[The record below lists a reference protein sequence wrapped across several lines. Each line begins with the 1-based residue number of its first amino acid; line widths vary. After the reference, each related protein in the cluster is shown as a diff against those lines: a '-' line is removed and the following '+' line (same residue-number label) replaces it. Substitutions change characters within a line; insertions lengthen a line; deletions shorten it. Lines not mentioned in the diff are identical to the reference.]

1 MDAAVAGT
9 KEGGLVKKMG
19 LRRGPRPREEAGVD
33 FGSASLRV
41 TVCFP
46 FQLAL
51 SHIRNTIFSSPEQS
65 VLVIPSSF

>member
-1 MDAAVAGT
+1 MVKDGT
-9 KEGGLVKKMG
+9 EKGSKA
-19 LRRGPRPREEAGVD
+19 REEAGVD

-46 FQLAL
+46 VQLAL
-51 SHIRNTIFSSPEQS
+51 SHIEKYHFLLSPEQS